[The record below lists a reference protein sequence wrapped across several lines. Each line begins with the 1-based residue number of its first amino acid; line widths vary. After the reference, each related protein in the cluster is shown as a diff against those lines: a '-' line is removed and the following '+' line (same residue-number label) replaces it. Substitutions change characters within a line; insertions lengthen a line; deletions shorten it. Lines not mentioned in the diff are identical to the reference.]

1 MHPNACNLLIN
12 QVCSMLLRQQQ
23 ENFLQVSL
31 SVTQKWMRVVATL
44 LAVLLAYSPGLSFA
58 AKDWSGEVLYFVLL
72 DRFADGDSSSNIGVQ
87 RNNPGGYH
95 GGDLKGLTQQL
106 GELSDLGVTALW
118 INPVQ
123 KQMVKPMYAQAPAKL
138 GIPEFQHFGFHGYW
152 IDDFETMEPHFGS
165 VADLKQLVDE
175 AHKRG
180 IKVLLDVVY
189 NHSGYSSK
197 YSDRK
202 TSDGEPWMRSAEGNC
217 EVDPVKCR
225 VAGLPDFK
233 TELPE
238 VRNYLLQA
246 NINLAKQAGV
256 DGFRLD
262 TYKHVE
268 TDFWLAHRK
277 LTRSEISPDFFLLA
291 EYWGGNATS
300 LDPFFA
306 RDEVDAGFDF
316 SFKGSCESFAN
327 GRGRAIAF
335 GSYLAKRHA
344 IRKGYQVAHYMSTH
358 DEPMA
363 LANLGGDKAKF
374 RLCAAIQMTSI
385 GIPVIYYGEEVGR
398 GGSEW
403 PTNRNDMPWGER
415 NIDPGHGIARDESL
429 RDFYKSL
436 LHVRKE
442 HPALTRGNYTLL
454 SSPQEKSV
462 AYLRTDVASND
473 QVLVLA
479 NREPD
484 SALVDYSVPESWIG
498 QQIVDAL
505 SGASVQMEAG
515 RIKLTMA
522 PVSVR
527 ILTAPLRKTVP

>member
-1 MHPNACNLLIN
+1 LLVYPNVAP
-12 QVCSMLLRQQQ
+12 
-23 ENFLQVSL
+23 
-31 SVTQKWMRVVATL
+31 KWIHAVAAL
-44 LAVLLAYSPGLSFA
+44 LAALLACFPGSSFA

-72 DRFADGDSSSNIGVQ
+72 DRFADGDTSNNFKVQ
-87 RNNPGGYH
+87 RGNPGGYH

-106 GELSDLGVTALW
+106 DELSDLGVTALW

-123 KQMVKPMYAQAPAKL
+123 KQMANPMYAQAPGKL

-152 IDDFETMEPHFGS
+152 IEDFEAIEPHFGS

-189 NHSGYSSK
+189 NHSGYNSK
-197 YSDRK
+197 YSERK
-202 TSDGEPWMRSAEGNC
+202 TADGVSWMRAAEGNC
-217 EVDPVKCR
+217 EVDPIKCR
-225 VAGLPDFK
+225 VGGLPDFK

-238 VRNYLLQA
+238 VREYLLHA
-246 NINLAKQAGV
+246 NINLAKQTGL

-268 TDFWLAHRK
+268 SDFWQEHRK
-277 LTRSEISPDFFLLA
+277 RTRAEISPDFFLLA
-291 EYWGGNATS
+291 EYWGGTASS
-300 LDPFFA
+300 LDPFFV
-306 RDEVDAGFDF
+306 RDEVDSGFDF

-327 GRGRAIAF
+327 GRGRAVAF
-335 GSYLAKRHA
+335 ASYLAKRHS

-363 LANLGGDKAKF
+363 LANLGGDKGKF
-374 RLCAAIQMTSI
+374 RLCVAVQMTSI

-403 PTNRNDMPWGER
+403 PTNRNDMPWGDREVY
-415 NIDPGHGIARDESL
+415 PGHGVARDESL

-436 LHVRKE
+436 LRVRQQ

-454 SSPQEKSV
+454 SAPQEKLV
-462 AYLRTDVASND
+462 AYQRADSESGDHVIVVANRDPDVA
-473 QVLVLA
+473 VA
-479 NREPD
+479 
-484 SALVDYSVPESWIG
+484 DYPAPEAWIG
-498 QQIVDAL
+498 KPIVDAI
-505 SGASVQMEAG
+505 SGAPVQVESG
-515 RIKLTMA
+515 RIKLDMA

-527 ILTAPLRKTVP
+527 ILTTPMRKMVP